1 MLSKDTPTKMKK
13 GKVTSINLKFISQ
26 LLWGRI
32 SSYMYKNAVKLSRE
46 SYKKDLLFVEL
57 KITG

>member
-1 MLSKDTPTKMKK
+1 MLSKDTPPKMKK